1 MRPVLAFLTL
11 SLLCYFSNVSF
22 GQEKKLKLSLE
33 YMAATTKI
41 SEGSIRNQNKYGQ
54 SITVH
59 AEYPVAQDARLR
71 LGFGLLEVGEKV
83 LGEPNSDFR
92 FIEETY
98 THSYIYVPVG
108 LKLLSGNY
116 FIIPELGL
124 GFNRSNRVDTYQV
137 TFEEEVEDEE
147 IIEFSNDVILTE
159 GSFNTFTFPIALTV
173 GIIIPIKQ
181 DIGVSISARIF
192 TSTNSIV
199 KDISRKNRYSGA
211 GLVAGIHF

>member
-11 SLLCYFSNVSF
+11 SLLCNFSIVSF

-54 SITVH
+54 SATFH

-71 LGFGLLEVGEKV
+71 VGIGLLEVGEKV
-83 LGEPNSDFR
+83 LGQPNSDFR

-98 THSYIYVPVG
+98 THSYIYVPIG
-108 LKLLSGNY
+108 LKLMSGNY

-124 GFNRSNRVDTYQV
+124 GFNRNNRVDTYQI

-147 IIEFSNDVILTE
+147 IIEFSNDIILTE
-159 GSFNTFTFPIALTV
+159 GSFNAVTIPIALTV
-173 GIIIPIKQ
+173 GIFIPIKQ
-181 DIGVSISARIF
+181 VIGVSISARIF

-199 KDISRKNRYSGA
+199 TDISRRNRYSGA
-211 GLVAGIHF
+211 GLVVGIHF